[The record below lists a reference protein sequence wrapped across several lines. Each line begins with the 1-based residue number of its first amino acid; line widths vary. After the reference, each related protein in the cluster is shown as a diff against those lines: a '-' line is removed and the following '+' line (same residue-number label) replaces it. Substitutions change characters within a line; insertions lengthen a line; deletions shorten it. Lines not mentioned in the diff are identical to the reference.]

1 MYTVASQDVLCI
13 WEVSDVAMATRLN
26 FFFSL
31 RLFGAWLFV
40 NITLNQIHK
49 LSLYWYLGS
58 KFKMDII

>member
-1 MYTVASQDVLCI
+1 
-13 WEVSDVAMATRLN
+13 MATRLN

-31 RLFGAWLFV
+31 HLFGAWLFV

-58 KFKMDII
+58 KLKMDIIWMFHSCRSQWSSFVPFLF